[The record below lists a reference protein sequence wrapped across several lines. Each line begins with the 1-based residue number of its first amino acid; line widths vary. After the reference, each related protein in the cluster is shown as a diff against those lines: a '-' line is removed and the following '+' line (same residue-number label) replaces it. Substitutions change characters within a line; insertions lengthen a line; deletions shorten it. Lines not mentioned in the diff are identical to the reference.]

1 MLTVYGKPGCGQ
13 CVTAK
18 KLLQDKGI
26 VFEYVDISN
35 DVTTLLLVKNLGFKS
50 LPVIVG
56 SNSMVVGG
64 LKELAALLS
73 EGDALD

>member
-35 DVTTLLLVKNLGFKS
+35 DVTALLLVKNLGFKS

-64 LKELAALLS
+64 LKELAVLLS